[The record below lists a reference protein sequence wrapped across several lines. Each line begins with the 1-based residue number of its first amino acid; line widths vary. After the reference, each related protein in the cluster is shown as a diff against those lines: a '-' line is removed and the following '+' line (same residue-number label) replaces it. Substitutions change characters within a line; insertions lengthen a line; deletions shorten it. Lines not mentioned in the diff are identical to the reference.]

1 MSFFNLDD
9 KSNLTTDSIK
19 SIHPGINI
27 TSTDI
32 LKQSSNPNYNSL
44 KNLQKNIGKL
54 NNDNHMPNN
63 DTFYKINYNSREANF
78 VYSGLQPSQY
88 IANNIYLY
96 GLLHNNISGLTSNTS
111 DIIGEI
117 VFQNY
122 NANNQSRKVYTCF
135 LIQQHPGKIMDNS
148 IDNTVNL
155 ITGKSSADF
164 AFTIDAEIKK
174 QTKCIYY
181 KQDENTHVFL
191 YTLPIQVNAP
201 TAEFFKKNL
210 TTSTNIFNI
219 HPSCDPKIITISTDS
234 PSTGGNVTENF
245 ISKITDIFYTSKT
258 TETFQEGNENYYME
272 CDYVEDGVEQ
282 IPSITTPISSEF
294 AGKQLQIDHF
304 KGIANYLFVIIFAL
318 VSQTAIPGI
327 YKTIVIDKIINTD
340 DIKNAETGS
349 SENNTA
355 QSQILGINTLITILV
370 FAYSV
375 SAIIIG
381 MGVGSRGN
389 SILANVGVTL
399 LLIYFISFAL
409 INDKR
414 TDPNFMG
421 KNYTSDGSFGNLF
434 NGIINLSVFT
444 AAIGA
449 VKRYGPSKEFWI
461 TIGVLGSLFYLFYYI
476 ATNKKY
482 KEFAEELEEIN
493 KKAVEKKEN
502 PDDGEDLVEA
512 DQFKVDSYPGYKK
525 RIDQYDYDNFNIIIF
540 SSLAILM
547 ISPVLVEV
555 MKK

>member
-111 DIIGEI
+111 DIVGEI

-164 AFTIDAEIKK
+164 SFTIDAEIKK

-318 VSQTAIPGI
+318 VSQTAIPGL
-327 YKTIVIDKIINTD
+327 YKSVVIDKIINTD
-340 DIKNAETGS
+340 DIKKATAGS
-349 SENNTA
+349 TENNTA
-355 QSQILGINTLITILV
+355 QSQIIGINTLITILV
-370 FAYSV
+370 FGYAC
-375 SAIIIG
+375 SALVIG
-381 MGVGSRGN
+381 LGAGSRG
-389 SILANVGVTL
+389 SSTLATVGGVL
-399 LLIYFISFAL
+399 LLIYLISFAL

-414 TDPNFMG
+414 TDAKFMG
-421 KNYTSDGSFGNLF
+421 ENYTSDGSFGNLF
-434 NGIINLSVFT
+434 DGITKFYVFT
-444 AAIGA
+444 AIMGFS
-449 VKRYGPSKEFWI
+449 RYVSWECLI
-461 TIGVLGSLFYLFYYI
+461 TVLVLASLLFLFYYI

-482 KEFAEELEEIN
+482 KTFTEELEEIN

-502 PDDGEDLVEA
+502 PDDGKELVEA

-525 RIDQYDYDNFNIIIF
+525 RIDQYDYDNHNILIF
-540 SSLAILM
+540 SGLAILM

>member
-111 DIIGEI
+111 DIVGEI

-164 AFTIDAEIKK
+164 AFTIDAELKK

-294 AGKQLQIDHF
+294 VGKQLQIDYF
-304 KGIANYLFVIIFAL
+304 KSVANYLFIIIFAL
-318 VSQTAIPGI
+318 VSQTAIPGL
-327 YKTIVIDKIINTD
+327 YKTIVIDKIITD
-340 DIKNAETGS
+340 DIKNATAGS
-349 SENNTA
+349 TENNTA
-355 QSQILGINTLITILV
+355 QNQILGINTLITILV
-370 FAYSV
+370 FAYA
-375 SAIIIG
+375 SAAITIG

-389 SILANVGVTL
+389 SILANVGGVL
-399 LLIYFISFAL
+399 LLIYLISFAL

-414 TDPNFMG
+414 TDAKFMG
-421 KNYTSDGSFGNLF
+421 ENYTSDGSFGNLF
-434 NGIINLSVFT
+434 NGIIDLSFGY

-449 VKRYGPSKEFWI
+449 LKRYIPLKEFWI
-461 TIGVLGSLFYLFYYI
+461 TIVVLGSLFYLFYYI
-476 ATNKKY
+476 ATNKKD

-525 RIDQYDYDNFNIIIF
+525 RKDQYDYDNDNIIIF
-540 SSLAILM
+540 SSLAIFFM

>member
-1 MSFFNLDD
+1 MSFFNIDD

-32 LKQSSNPNYNSL
+32 FKQSSNPNYNSL
-44 KNLQKNIGKL
+44 KNLQKKTDKP
-54 NNDNHMPNN
+54 NNDTHMPNN
-63 DTFYKINYNSREANF
+63 DTFYKISYNSREANF

-88 IANNIYLY
+88 IANNIYFY
-96 GLLHNNISGLTSNTS
+96 GLLHNNISGLTTDAS
-111 DIIGEI
+111 DIVGEI

-164 AFTIDAEIKK
+164 SFTIDAEIKK

-191 YTLPIQVNAP
+191 YTLPIKVNVP

-234 PSTGGNVTENF
+234 PSGGGNVTENF
-245 ISKITDIFYTSKT
+245 ISKITDIFYNSKT
-258 TETFQEGNENYYME
+258 TQTIQEGNENYYME

-294 AGKQLQIDHF
+294 AGKQLQIDYF
-304 KGIANYLFVIIFAL
+304 KGVANYLFVIIFAL
-318 VSQTAIPGI
+318 VSQTAIPGL
-327 YKTIVIDKIINTD
+327 YKSVVIDKIITD
-340 DIKNAETGS
+340 DIKGETDG
-349 SENNTA
+349 NLHDDA
-355 QSQILGINTLITILV
+355 QNKILGINTLITILV
-370 FAYSV
+370 FAYAC
-375 SAIIIG
+375 SALVIG
-381 MGVGSRGN
+381 LGAGSRGN
-389 SILANVGVTL
+389 STLATVGGVL
-399 LLIYFISFAL
+399 LLIYLISFAL

-414 TDPNFMG
+414 TDAKFMG
-421 KNYTSDGSFGNLF
+421 ENYTSDGSFGNLF
-434 NGIINLSVFT
+434 DGITNGFVFT
-444 AAIGA
+444 AVLGIS
-449 VKRYGPSKEFWI
+449 RYFSWEFLI
-461 TIGVLGSLFYLFYYI
+461 TILVLGSLFYLFYYI

-482 KEFAEELEEIN
+482 KTFTEELEEIN

-512 DQFKVDSYPGYKK
+512 DLLKVDSYLGYKARK
-525 RIDQYDYDNFNIIIF
+525 DQYDYDNHNIIIF

>member
-32 LKQSSNPNYNSL
+32 FKQSSNPNYNSL
-44 KNLQKNIGKL
+44 KNLQKKTDKP

-63 DTFYKINYNSREANF
+63 DTFYKISYNSREANF

-88 IANNIYLY
+88 IANNIYIY
-96 GLLHNNISGLTSNTS
+96 GLLHNNISGLTTDAS
-111 DIIGEI
+111 DIVGEI

-164 AFTIDAEIKK
+164 SFTIDAEIKK
-174 QTKCIYY
+174 QNKCIYY

-191 YTLPIQVNAP
+191 YTIPIQVNVP

-234 PSTGGNVTENF
+234 PSGGGNVTENF

-294 AGKQLQIDHF
+294 AGKQLQIDYF
-304 KGIANYLFVIIFAL
+304 KGVANYLFVIIFAL
-318 VSQTAIPGI
+318 VSQTAIPGL
-327 YKTIVIDKIINTD
+327 YKSVVIDKIITD
-340 DIKNAETGS
+340 DIKGEKDGNLHDNAQ
-349 SENNTA
+349 NK
-355 QSQILGINTLITILV
+355 ILGINTLITILV
-370 FAYSV
+370 FAYAC
-375 SAIIIG
+375 SALVIG
-381 MGVGSRGN
+381 LGAGSRGN
-389 SILANVGVTL
+389 STLATVGGVL
-399 LLIYFISFAL
+399 LLIYLISFAL

-414 TDPNFMG
+414 TDANFMG
-421 KNYTSDGSFGNLF
+421 QHYTSDGSFGNLF
-434 NGIINLSVFT
+434 DGITKYYVFT
-444 AAIGA
+444 AVFGIS
-449 VKRYGPSKEFWI
+449 RYFSWEFLI
-461 TIGVLGSLFYLFYYI
+461 TILVLGSLFYLFYYI

-482 KEFAEELEEIN
+482 KTFTEELEEIN

-512 DQFKVDSYPGYKK
+512 DLLKVDSYLDYKK
-525 RIDQYDYDNFNIIIF
+525 RKDQYDYDNDNIIIF
-540 SSLAILM
+540 SSLAIFFM

>member
-9 KSNLTTDSIK
+9 KSNLTTNSIK
-19 SIHPGINI
+19 SIHSGVNI
-27 TSTDI
+27 RLTDI
-32 LKQSSNPNYNSL
+32 VKQTNTQNSL
-44 KNLQKNIGKL
+44 KNLQKKNDKL
-54 NNDNHMPNN
+54 NNDNNIPNN

-88 IANNIYLY
+88 IANNIFMY
-96 GLLHNNISGLTSNTS
+96 GLLHNNISGLTTDTK
-111 DIIGEI
+111 DIVGEL
-117 VFQNY
+117 VFQHY
-122 NANNQSRKVYTCF
+122 NANDQSRKVYTCF

-155 ITGKSSADF
+155 ITGKSVSDF
-164 AFTIDAEIKK
+164 SFNIDAEIKK

-181 KQDENTHVFL
+181 KQDEKTHVFL
-191 YTLPIQVNAP
+191 YTLPIKVNVP
-201 TAEFFKKNL
+201 TAEFFKKKL
-210 TTSTNIFNI
+210 STSTKLFNI
-219 HPSCDPKIITISTDS
+219 HPSCDPKIINISTDT
-234 PSTGGNVTENF
+234 PSTGADVTENF
-245 ISKITDIFYTSKT
+245 ISNIGNIFSTSKT
-258 TETFQEGNENYYME
+258 IENFQEGNENYYME
-272 CDYVEDGVEQ
+272 CDYVEDGNEQ
-282 IPSITTPISSEF
+282 IPSITTPISSDYASKETR
-294 AGKQLQIDHF
+294 IDHF
-304 KGIANYLFVIIFAL
+304 KSISNFLLIIIFAL
-318 VSQTAIPGI
+318 ITQSAIPGI

-389 SILANVGVTL
+389 SILANVGVAL

-449 VKRYGPSKEFWI
+449 VKRYGPSNEFWI

-482 KEFAEELEEIN
+482 KEFTAEFEEI
-493 KKAVEKKEN
+493 KKKTDSV
-502 PDDGEDLVEA
+502 DEA
-512 DQFKVDSYPGYKK
+512 DLMKVDGYLDYKK
-525 RIDQYDYDNFNIIIF
+525 RKDQYDYDNDNIIIF
-540 SSLAILM
+540 SSLAIFM